1 MFNMKVLILTPL
13 PLEYAAVV
21 KHLSGER
28 TSSVRGAAA
37 YGMGAFLGKH
47 HKYSVIIREPGMR
60 NTDMALATEKAIQE
74 FQPNIVL
81 LVGIAG
87 GVKDVKIGDVI
98 IANSA
103 FIYDAGKESEDGF
116 LLRTSEYVFSEH
128 LLAYAQNTSRDAA
141 WKARTADG
149 AADAE
154 VLIGPIAAG
163 DKVVADV
170 NNPTYQHIKKNLSQV
185 KALEM
190 EAAGFGRAIQSHR
203 ALHALVI
210 RGISDMCEGKA
221 ETDQQN
227 WQPIAADRAAAV
239 AFELLYELDASPFIL
254 PVMDTNVLAKELF
267 SLLFPTA
274 ESFKQIETDFAQAP
288 NPEAREIWKVV
299 KPLLTKEAE
308 KLMRDP
314 ANADRQAS
322 FRTKLED
329 ELEDQEQMQKDLVA
343 LLEKSKKS
351 DGGSASVSIVNSKN
365 VVSGSNINVGGNFRL
380 GDG

>member
-1 MFNMKVLILTPL
+1 MKVLILTPL
-13 PLEYAAVV
+13 PLEYDAVV
-21 KHLSGER
+21 QHLTGER
-28 TSSVRGAAA
+28 ESFVRGAAA
-37 YGMGAFLGKH
+37 YGMGTFLGKYH
-47 HKYSVIIREPGMR
+47 EYTVIIREPGMR
-60 NTDMALATEKAIQE
+60 NIDMALATERAIQE

-98 IANSA
+98 IAGSV
-103 FIYDAGKESEDGF
+103 FIYDAGKESEEGF

-128 LLAYAQNTSRDAA
+128 LLAYAQNTSRATA

-149 AADAE
+149 AANAA

-190 EAAGFGRAIQSHR
+190 EAAGFGRTIQSHR

-227 WQPIAADRAAAV
+227 WQPVAAERAAAV

-254 PVMDTNVLAKELF
+254 PVMDTNLLAKELYT
-267 SLLFPTA
+267 LLFPTA

-288 NPEAREIWKVV
+288 NPEAREIWKLV

-314 ANADRQAS
+314 GNADRQAG
-322 FRTKLED
+322 FRIKLED
-329 ELEDQEQMQKDLVA
+329 ELDDQEQMQKDLAA
-343 LLEKSKKS
+343 LLEKAKKS
-351 DGGSASVSIVNSKN
+351 DGGGASVSIINSKN
-365 VVSGSNINVGGNFRL
+365 VISGSNINVGGDFRL

>member
-1 MFNMKVLILTPL
+1 MKVLILTPL
-13 PLEYAAVV
+13 PLEYDAVV
-21 KHLSGER
+21 QHLTGDRESF
-28 TSSVRGAAA
+28 VRGAAA
-37 YGMGAFLGKH
+37 YGMGTFLGKYH
-47 HKYSVIIREPGMR
+47 EYTVIIREPGMR
-60 NTDMALATEKAIQE
+60 NIDMALATERAIQE

-98 IANSA
+98 IAGSV
-103 FIYDAGKESEDGF
+103 FIYDAGKESEEGF

-128 LLAYAQNTSRDAA
+128 LLAYAQNTSRAMA
-141 WKARTADG
+141 WKARTTDG
-149 AADAE
+149 AANAA

-190 EAAGFGRAIQSHR
+190 EAAGFGRTIQSHR

-227 WQPIAADRAAAV
+227 WQPVAAERAAAV

-254 PVMDTNVLAKELF
+254 PVMDTNLLAKELYT
-267 SLLFPTA
+267 LLFPTA
-274 ESFKQIETDFAQAP
+274 ESYKQIETDFAQAP
-288 NPEAREIWKVV
+288 NPEAREIWKLV

-314 ANADRQAS
+314 GNADRQAG
-322 FRTKLED
+322 FRIKLED
-329 ELEDQEQMQKDLVA
+329 ELDDQEQMQKDLAA
-343 LLEKSKKS
+343 LLEKAKKS
-351 DGGSASVSIVNSKN
+351 DGGGASVSIINSKN
-365 VVSGSNINVGGNFRL
+365 VVSGSNINVGGDFRL